1 MMKLDVL
8 PTIRLLLQENI
19 EKGDT
24 VVDATMGKGHDTL
37 FLARLVGEQGQV
49 IAFDIQ
55 KSALDHTAKR
65 LQEAGITWA
74 QLYKVSHTQV
84 TKYVKKAQAFVYNL
98 GYLPGGNKDL
108 TTQSDETLLSVQ
120 KALSLLLPG
129 GLIALVCYPGHPEGK
144 KEAQA
149 LENYLSLLKQP
160 DFEVL
165 RLSFINHNKNAP
177 YALVVQKDVHFMDE
191 GFSFKRKDK
200 QN

>member
-8 PTIRLLLQENI
+8 PMVRLLLQENI
-19 EKGDT
+19 QKGDT

-55 KSALDHTAKR
+55 KTALDHTAER
-65 LQEAGITWA
+65 LKKAGVTWA

-84 TKYVKKAQAFVYNL
+84 AKYVEKAQAFVYNL

-120 KALSLLLPG
+120 RALSLLLPG
-129 GLIALVCYPGHPEGK
+129 GVIVLVCYPGHLEGK
-144 KEAQA
+144 KEARV

-165 RLSFINHNKNAP
+165 RLSFINHNHTAP
-177 YALVVQKDVHFMDE
+177 YALAIQKWVNLMD
-191 GFSFKRKDK
+191 
-200 QN
+200 